1 MSPRTVW
8 SNFNEPLPK
17 EVPILEEMEE
27 DPGISTLQMEI
38 ELGLDLTDMY
48 RDLHDY

>member
-8 SNFNEPLPK
+8 SNFGESLPK
-17 EVPILEEMEE
+17 EVPILEEVDE
-27 DPGISTLQMEI
+27 DPGISALQVEL

-48 RDLHDY
+48 RDIHDY